1 MKIIFYLPVN
11 PDKPNF
17 VTFLVFFCMTPS
29 FLAQF
34 LSSENVLKQ
43 DNILALV
50 AKQWRAK
57 HILSYESLSKCAEI
71 AIHWFGKY

>member
-50 AKQWRAK
+50 AKQ
-57 HILSYESLSKCAEI
+57 
-71 AIHWFGKY
+71 